1 MLAVIIILFF
11 VFIGG
16 LFVADKICISIN
28 GELLTTRF
36 LSCKNTFYLFLSIL
50 LNVFVVSWASYLR
63 CHKKSLLL
71 YSILCGLVC
80 CMVIFLHLIFGGR
93 RGYIGIFIYKYLVF
107 TLCIFNICNE
117 EKTMAWLIH
126 QFYQF
131 VYRLIIVQIF

>member
-63 CHKKSLLL
+63 CHKKSL
-71 YSILCGLVC
+71 
-80 CMVIFLHLIFGGR
+80 
-93 RGYIGIFIYKYLVF
+93 F
-107 TLCIFNICNE
+107 TLLDFMWISMLYGDIFTSNIWGVEGVILGYLFINI
-117 EKTMAWLIH
+117 L
-126 QFYQF
+126 FY
-131 VYRLIIVQIF
+131 LMHI